1 MTRIPA
7 RRRLLTLALAAAL
20 SSSAF
25 AQEFEAFKVADIR
38 VDGLQRISAGTVFSY
53 LPVERGDTIDRAHST
68 SAIRALFKTGFFSD
82 VRLDRQGNILVVTVV
97 ERPAINT
104 ITLSGNKEI
113 KTEELMKG
121 LKSVGLSEG
130 DTYNPLNLDRVTQEL
145 TRQYDNRGKYG
156 VSITPTVTTLDRNR
170 VDVEIKIV
178 EGKAARIRDINIVGN
193 DKFSDKLIRG
203 NWESGTSD
211 WLSWYSRND
220 QYSREKLGGDL
231 EKLSNFYLDRGY
243 VDFAVESTQVA
254 ISPTKQ
260 DMYITANI
268 TEGDVYKLSDVQI
281 SGETILPVAELQKLV
296 FLKAGQTFSRQ
307 SLEVTSDAITTTL
320 ANIGYAFAE
329 VNPIPDIDRE
339 KRTVAIN
346 LFVKPGPRVHV
357 RRILFTGNTKTSD
370 EVLRREMRQFEGSW
384 YSQAAIDRSKVRLQR
399 TGYFEDINVETPKVE
414 GQSDQVDVVINVKER
429 SSGSFQFGLGYS
441 QVGGL
446 VTSIQL
452 DQNNFLGTGNRFS
465 TAVQNNSYSKQINF
479 SYVDPYFTDN
489 GVSVGYNV
497 IYSDYDQANFNT
509 ARYTNS
515 TAAGQMLFGI
525 PLTETN
531 SLSFMFGIDRNQ
543 VTTTDGSTPK
553 SLANYLVS
561 TMGNRERPIL
571 AYSPSGDD
579 DGDESPIPNPAYDP
593 NQPTSPT
600 NQPFLP
606 APCFGPPNTCTPS
619 TDDDGNPGL
628 DPLLPIRS
636 LNRQWTIN
644 SWRMRGGW
652 ARDTRNDYLLPSA
665 GTYNSISAEVAL
677 PGSDLEYYL
686 LNYNFEHYM
695 RLNSWLILKFGA
707 DLGYGD
713 SYGSTRSKQCTDF
726 DDQEVPIPG
735 TGRHC
740 GLPFFK
746 NFYAG
751 GPGSLRGFQQNT
763 LGPIDTSQPELAS
776 LENRIRQPVGGS
788 VKTLGSVEFFFP
800 RLIKASGTRASVF
813 VDYGNVFASTS
824 DVSFKE
830 FRVSTGLAVQ
840 WQSPLGPISISYAF
854 PIKKQDGD
862 EIERLQFTFG
872 RQ

>member
-20 SSSAF
+20 SAPAF
-25 AQEFEAFKVADIR
+25 AQDFEAFKVSDIR
-38 VDGLQRISAGTVFSY
+38 IDGLQRISAGTVFTY
-53 LPVERGDTIDRAHST
+53 LPVERGDTLDSSHST

-104 ITLSGNKEI
+104 ITLTGNKEI
-113 KTEELMKG
+113 KSEELMKG

-130 DTYNPLNLDRVTQEL
+130 ETYNPLNLDRVTQEL

-156 VSITPTVTTLDRNR
+156 VTISPTVTTLDRNR
-170 VDVEIKIV
+170 VDVQIKIV

-193 DKFSDKLIRG
+193 EKFTDKDIRDS
-203 NWESGTSD
+203 WESGTTN

-260 DMYITANI
+260 DMFITANV

-296 FLKAGQTFSRQ
+296 FLRAGQTFSRQ

-320 ANIGYAFAE
+320 SNIGYAFAE

-357 RRILFTGNTKTSD
+357 RRILFSGNTKTAD
-370 EVLRREMRQFEGSW
+370 EVMRREMRQFEGGW

-399 TGYFEDINVETPKVE
+399 TGYFEDVNVETPKVQ
-414 GQSDQVDVVINVKER
+414 GKSDQVDVVVNVKER

-446 VTSIQL
+446 VTSVQL
-452 DQNNFLGTGNRFS
+452 DQINFLGTGNRFS
-465 TAVQNNSYSKQINF
+465 VAVQNNSYSKQIHF
-479 SYVDPYFTDN
+479 SYIDPYFTDD
-489 GVSVGYNV
+489 GVSVGYNLT
-497 IYSDYDQANFNT
+497 YSDYDQANFNT
-509 ARYTNS
+509 ARFTNS
-515 TAAGQMLFGI
+515 TAAGQMVFGI

-531 SLSFMFGIDRNQ
+531 SLQFMIGIDRNQ
-543 VTTTDGSTPK
+543 LTTTDGSTPK
-553 SLANYLVS
+553 VLANYLVS
-561 TMGNRERPIL
+561 TMGERERPIL
-571 AYSPSGDD
+571 YYNPSGDD
-579 DGDESPIPNPAYDP
+579 DGDEILRDANGNPILDSSGHT
-593 NQPTSPT
+593 Q
-600 NQPFLP
+600 P
-606 APCFGPPNTCTPS
+606 APCATPAPGTCTAR
-619 TDDDGNPGL
+619 TDDDGTAGL
-628 DPLLPIRS
+628 DPLVPVHS

-644 SWRMRGGW
+644 AWRMRAGW
-652 ARDTRNDYLLPSA
+652 SRDTRNDYLLPTA
-665 GTYNSISAEVAL
+665 GTYNALSAEIAL

-686 LNYNFEHYM
+686 LSYNFEHYM
-695 RLNSWLILKFGA
+695 RLNPWLILKFGA

-713 SYGSTRSKQCTDF
+713 SYGSTRSKQCTDY
-726 DDQEVPIPG
+726 DNQEVAIPG
-735 TGRHC
+735 TGTRC

-746 NFYAG
+746 NYYAG

-763 LGPIDTSQPELAS
+763 LGPIDNSFGF
-776 LENRIRQPVGGS
+776 RQPLGGS

-813 VDYGNVFASTS
+813 VDYGNVFASTA

-840 WQSPLGPISISYAF
+840 WQSPLGPISISYSF

-862 EIERLQFTFG
+862 QIERLQFNFG
-872 RQ
+872 RQY